1 MRTLLFLFFVVLQ
14 VLLSFAYPDQK
25 NFLEE
30 IDLGNANPRMF
41 EVLAQ
46 LQSQIMQMPK
56 DYQQYLEK
64 MEANYKKVNTEL
76 EEKKHQGGILMQPST
91 DNPNGQEF
99 YSGNTSQNGEGIK
112 SRGTRGIME
121 GIRSILGTEVVDVK
135 PIEVPESAIVN
146 ARDKKNLEQ
155 KNGIVNSDDENNDD
169 FFVEDEIIE

>member
-1 MRTLLFLFFVVLQ
+1 
-14 VLLSFAYPDQK
+14 
-25 NFLEE
+25 
-30 IDLGNANPRMF
+30 
-41 EVLAQ
+41 
-46 LQSQIMQMPK
+46 
-56 DYQQYLEK
+56 
-64 MEANYKKVNTEL
+64 
-76 EEKKHQGGILMQPST
+76 MQPSP
-91 DNPNGQEF
+91 DNSNGQEF
-99 YSGNTSQNGEGIK
+99 HSGNTTQNGEGIK